1 MTDDSIPGLP
11 DPADLAAR
19 AALGSQLRGLAEV
32 VGRLE
37 RVRAMVPGAQSGV
50 WRGPAQS
57 AYRASVADIGRGLDE
72 AIAAASDARRSTER
86 AIATV
91 SARIG

>member
-1 MTDDSIPGLP
+1 MTDHSILGLP

-19 AALGSQLRGLAEV
+19 AALGSQLSGLGEV

-37 RVRAMVPGAQSGV
+37 RLRGMVPAAGPGS

-72 AIAAASDARRSTER
+72 AIAAAHEARRSTER
-86 AIATV
+86 AIHTI
-91 SARIG
+91 SARVG